1 MLEFSYR
8 PKVFYGFRRDEGR
21 SDETLIERDR
31 VVDLVLLNSDLRKQQ
46 SRGDMKK
53 KKHTRGMKL
62 KVFPFELTQ
71 FLVNSL
77 FYT

>member
-31 VVDLVLLNSDLRKQQ
+31 VVDVLVLLNSDLRKQQ
-46 SRGDMKK
+46 SWGDMKK
-53 KKHTRGMKL
+53 KTYTRNETKSIP
-62 KVFPFELTQ
+62 VR
-71 FLVNSL
+71 VNAI
-77 FYT
+77 FGK

>member
-31 VVDLVLLNSDLRKQQ
+31 VVDVLVLLNSDLRKQQ

-53 KKHTRGMKL
+53 KTYTRNETKSIP
-62 KVFPFELTQ
+62 VR
-71 FLVNSL
+71 VNAI
-77 FYT
+77 FGK

>member
-31 VVDLVLLNSDLRKQQ
+31 VVDVLVLLNSDLRKQQ

-53 KKHTRGMKL
+53 KKHTRNETKSIP
-62 KVFPFELTQ
+62 VR
-71 FLVNSL
+71 VNAI
-77 FYT
+77 FGK